1 MKQFTTHGAT
11 HFQRKACV
19 KDAMQQQAPPTV
31 ISFVGNEAD
40 FKKDLDNLEDWVKG
54 ADAFSQEKCHY
65 MTLICQIVQ
74 NEALPDKI
82 RERAARLIIKHSDER
97 QTVQKFFGSNFIAAV
112 KAVAGWKW

>member
-40 FKKDLDNLEDWVKG
+40 FKKDCQRISFLIFDLDADLYTSEFEDVRKNG
-54 ADAFSQEKCHY
+54 RRIHRF
-65 MTLICQIVQ
+65 I
-74 NEALPDKI
+74 
-82 RERAARLIIKHSDER
+82 
-97 QTVQKFFGSNFIAAV
+97 QK
-112 KAVAGWKW
+112 